1 MTHAILN
8 QGNKEINRKILVTSA
23 LPYANGSLHIG
34 HILEHIQSDIW
45 VRFQRMQGNLC
56 YFVCGEDAH
65 GTPIMLK
72 AEDRGITPEKL
83 IAEYYAEHL
92 KDLKDFNIHYDNY
105 HTTHSPENQALATEI
120 YLRLK
125 ERGDIVSKTIL
136 QAYDPIKNMFLPDR
150 YVKGQCPK
158 CGAMDQYGDSCESCG
173 TTYSPTDLKNP
184 ISVLS
189 GAPPIQ
195 KESEHYF
202 FKLENYSDF
211 LKNWTAGDHL
221 QPEVSKKLKE
231 WFESGL
237 KSWDI
242 SRDAPYFGF
251 KIPETEDKYF
261 YVWLD
266 APVGYIASFKHF
278 CDKNGLD
285 FKSFWSKESEKETEL
300 YHFIGKDIVY
310 FHALFWPAMLE
321 GSNHRTPTGVFVHGY
336 VTVNGQK
343 MSKSRG
349 TFITVRDYLKHLK
362 PDYLRYYFASKL
374 SNHIEDV
381 DFQLEDFVQRVNS
394 DLVGKLVNI
403 ASRSASFIHKYFDNK
418 LCHENDYTIE
428 EKGIY
433 QEFIKK
439 GDLIAEY
446 YEAREYAKA
455 LREIMS
461 LADIA
466 NRYVDEQKPW
476 VLIKD
481 DSKKE
486 AHRVCSVA
494 INLFAVLVTYL
505 KPIVPSL
512 AEESETFLNR
522 QLSWEGRLKP
532 LSQHEIQI
540 FKPLLNRIEMSEVEQ
555 MVNNLKTEAE
565 AAENINASASASAN
579 VNSGEALAEPFKP
592 NISIDKFAEIDLRI
606 AKIVKAEHVPDAN
619 KLLRLEIDLGS
630 GVHRQIFAG
639 IKEAYSPED
648 LIGKLTVVVAN
659 LEPRKMRF
667 GLSEGMVLAAGP
679 GGKDIFILE
688 PHSGAEPGMR
698 VK

>member
-1 MTHAILN
+1 M
-8 QGNKEINRKILVTSA
+8 NRKILVTSA

-45 VRFQRMQGNLC
+45 VRFQRMQGNHC

-72 AEDRGITPEKL
+72 AESSGITPEDL
-83 IAEYYAEHL
+83 IAQYYAEHNA
-92 KDLKDFNIHYDNY
+92 DLKEFEIDYDNY
-105 HTTHSPENQALATEI
+105 YTTHSPENQTLATEI
-120 YLRLK
+120 YNSLK
-125 ERGDIVSKTIL
+125 KRGDIVCKTIF

-158 CGAMDQYGDSCESCG
+158 CAAIDQYGDSCEVCG
-173 TTYSPTDLKNP
+173 ATYNPTDLKNAV
-184 ISVLS
+184 SVLS
-189 GAPPIQ
+189 GASPVQ

-202 FKLENYSDF
+202 FKLENYTEF
-211 LKNWTAGDHL
+211 LKTWTAGNHL
-221 QPEVSKKLKE
+221 QAEVRKKLQE

-251 KIPETEDKYF
+251 KIPDTEDKYF

-266 APVGYIASFKHF
+266 APVGYIASFKNF
-278 CDKNGLD
+278 CDKRGID
-285 FKSFWSKESEKETEL
+285 FKQYWSKESEKETEL

-349 TFITVRDYLKHLK
+349 TFITVRDYLNHLK

-374 SNHIEDV
+374 SSHIEDV
-381 DFQLEDFVQRVNS
+381 DFQLEDFVLRVNA

-403 ASRSASFIHKYFDNK
+403 ASRSASFINKFFENK
-418 LCHENDYTIE
+418 LCDQKLYTLE

-433 QEFIKK
+433 QSFVEK
-439 GDLIAEY
+439 GDSLAELF
-446 YEAREYAKA
+446 EAREYAKA
-455 LREIMS
+455 IREIMA

-476 VLIKD
+476 VLMKQD
-481 DSKKE
+481 GRES
-486 AHRVCSVA
+486 AHRVCSLA
-494 INLFAVLVTYL
+494 MNLFALIVTYL
-505 KPIVPSL
+505 KPIVPGL
-512 AEESETFLNR
+512 AKDSETFLNTEFNWHKR
-522 QLSWEGRLKP
+522 SILLSN
-532 LSQHEIQI
+532 HEIQI
-540 FKPLLNRIEMSEVEQ
+540 FKPLLNRIELSEVTL
-555 MVNNLKTEAE
+555 MIDNLVSPT
-565 AAENINASASASAN
+565 INADVVPAN
-579 VNSGEALAEPFKP
+579 PTPELTGPLANDPLKP
-592 NISIDKFAEIDLRI
+592 NISIDKFSEIDLRI
-606 AKIVKAEHVPDAN
+606 VKILNAEHVPEAN
-619 KLLRLEIDLGS
+619 KLIRLEIDLGS
-630 GVHRQIFAG
+630 GVTKQIFAG
-639 IKEAYSPED
+639 IKEAYNPEE
-648 LIGKLTVVVAN
+648 LVGKLTVVVAN

-688 PHSGAEPGMR
+688 PHAGAEPGMR